1 LREYLL
7 SFPNYQYTLIMRITL
22 LHLIY
27 TLLAVGT
34 LIGTTSCG
42 STIYG
47 ASLDL
52 QRAKDK
58 ASVITQPRYKAPPYQ
73 QPTYQGGYQGQQQP
87 AYQGQQGGYQGQ
99 QPTNQGQAPTGSQ
112 QNGSWN

>member
-1 LREYLL
+1 
-7 SFPNYQYTLIMRITL
+7 MRITL

-58 ASVITQPRYKAPPYQ
+58 ASVITQPRYKA
-73 QPTYQGGYQGQQQP
+73 
-87 AYQGQQGGYQGQ
+87 YQGQQGGYQGQ